1 MASMV
6 MRFVF
11 SLAVVDFFFSQVHA
25 FPHFGG
31 RSAGQAYTSGNIT
44 VGNNGTQLAYIDTG
58 APGGLYSLSYT
69 TIFAVHGEAY
79 YSPVFANV
87 MSLAPVFGLRFV
99 ALNRRD
105 YPQSTPYSSA
115 ELTVLSN
122 GTDAEK
128 TTFLQDRGIEI
139 ATFIDT
145 FIQQENLPAVSS
157 DGKSGGVAVLGWS
170 LGNSFTIAT
179 IANVDTLPAA
189 VQQRLGSY
197 IRALIMQEPPE
208 VALGTYFPPQS
219 WSPQL
224 ETSIP
229 TADQNPA
236 FVQWITSYFQ
246 HGDLSTRN
254 PDVLQYVL
262 PATFRA
268 PTVFNMTPDQ
278 LAGMTYLPPS
288 SGSDAY
294 IMVNL
299 GTVLLAS
306 YKKACYNS
314 TIRQLLPKM
323 NIWEFT
329 GDVTAS
335 FAIPAY
341 WSIQDDNTAAGG
353 GFVNFRMIDGVNHF
367 MHWDDPFTAIQAYLE
382 SLS

>member
-1 MASMV
+1 MVFTATMASMV

-79 YSPVFANV
+79 YSRKSCDYAPVQVSNVTVTTAVFANV

-197 IRALIMQEPPE
+197 IRALIMQ
-208 VALGTYFPPQS
+208 G
-219 WSPQL
+219 
-224 ETSIP
+224 
-229 TADQNPA
+229 
-236 FVQWITSYFQ
+236 
-246 HGDLSTRN
+246 
-254 PDVLQYVL
+254 
-262 PATFRA
+262 
-268 PTVFNMTPDQ
+268 
-278 LAGMTYLPPS
+278 PS
-288 SGSDAY
+288 
-294 IMVNL
+294 
-299 GTVLLAS
+299 
-306 YKKACYNS
+306 
-314 TIRQLLPKM
+314 
-323 NIWEFT
+323 
-329 GDVTAS
+329 
-335 FAIPAY
+335 
-341 WSIQDDNTAAGG
+341 
-353 GFVNFRMIDGVNHF
+353 
-367 MHWDDPFTAIQAYLE
+367 
-382 SLS
+382 